1 MLSSP
6 DDTGNHDFSIWHLA
20 LWPCV
25 NNALKLTLKINNS
38 TYKLNGKRV
47 LKCFVG
53 LACSAPLQDGALTD
67 IPYISNQAWKAL
79 VSQPRGHAMY
89 STLQAHSTANE
100 IILMLIYCSKKKQMW
115 LN

>member
-6 DDTGNHDFSIWHLA
+6 DDTGNHDFSVWHSA

-38 TYKLNGKRV
+38 TYELNGKRV

-53 LACSAPLQDGALTD
+53 LA
-67 IPYISNQAWKAL
+67 
-79 VSQPRGHAMY
+79 
-89 STLQAHSTANE
+89 
-100 IILMLIYCSKKKQMW
+100 
-115 LN
+115 